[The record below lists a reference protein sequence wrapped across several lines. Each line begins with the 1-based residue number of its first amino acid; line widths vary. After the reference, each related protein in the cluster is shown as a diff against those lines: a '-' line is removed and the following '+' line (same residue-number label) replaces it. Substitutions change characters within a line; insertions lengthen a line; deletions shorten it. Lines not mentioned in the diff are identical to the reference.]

1 MLLDSFSYIGESGQL
16 HHAPSEGLRLLA
28 LLEQHKSGVV
38 VEHPVAVCT
47 CDLRSAVLLV
57 QPGSVAESRIAGS
70 VQHVGGSDKA
80 LHRFAAVDDL
90 PCLVLVV
97 HVGVSNA
104 AERVLL
110 VHLHHSLL
118 PVRVRHVQC
127 LQLIESGSDRKQTVL
142 CADVLCGYSVP
153 SLDLGLEDVHVFLNA
168 DLGERMEIVAVGN
181 EFLAHSSTSLCE
193 RKACESL
200 GECVVHSDAEVDDVG
215 SCVCECELQLR
226 SLNSICE
233 HADTSV
239 RLRFGDVVPYGAVL
253 GHFNGELGC
262 IQIALCKVAERER
275 ASELGTDKR
284 EASDVVPESCES
296 RVIRSCRS
304 VRREVLRR
312 IFELLVHL
320 LQTVVGCEAL
330 RAVPRCGAVGFQP
343 IGLGLE
349 GLVGRGICRSC
360 CKSVD
365 KRRDGVAG
373 YIAGGRIRIGRI
385 HVHRQVAC
393 KRLARCESD
402 SGSERSDVVL
412 LKRIVL
418 QMRRIV
424 CVRRVGAGDC
434 NLVASRC
441 SSLVEVRNL
450 RGRNIQRPAADVADT
465 GHLSCIGR
473 SELNCRRRNCRRRTC
488 IVEQLLHLPCEGALC
503 AVVVHDLEVEA
514 STLRKKLLH
523 VERERRLA
531 HVAHSCRRICFCAVA
546 GDGAR
551 DSGVAGGC
559 NRSVRGNCEGGL
571 CCNTGPVDDLCGE
584 GAVLLLE
591 VDISGCRHS
600 DVLRRSRGCVEA

>member
-38 VEHPVAVCT
+38 VEHPVAVCS
-47 CDLRSAVLLV
+47 CNLRSAVLLV

-90 PCLVLVV
+90 PCLVFVV
-97 HVGVSNA
+97 HVGIGNA

-118 PVRVRHVQC
+118 PVRVRLVQR
-127 LQLIESGSDRKQTVL
+127 LQRIECGSDRKQTVL
-142 CADVLCGYSVP
+142 CSDVLRRDCMS

-168 DLGERMEIVAVGN
+168 DLGERMKVVAVVN
-181 EFLAHSSTSLCE
+181 EFLAHSDTSLCE

-200 GECVVHSDAEVDDVG
+200 GECVVHSNAEVDDVG
-215 SCVCECELQLR
+215 SGVCECELQLR

-233 HADTSV
+233 HADTSI
-239 RLRFGDVVPYGAVL
+239 RLRFGDVVPCGAFL

-262 IQIALCKVAERER
+262 IQIALYEVAERER

-284 EASDVVPESCES
+284 EASDVVPESCEP

-304 VRREVLRR
+304 EGGEVLRR
-312 IFELLVHL
+312 ILELLVHL

-330 RAVPRCGAVGFQP
+330 CAVPGCGAVGFQP
-343 IGLGLE
+343 VGLCLE
-349 GLVGRGICRSC
+349 GLVCSGICRSC

-365 KRRDGVAG
+365 KSGDGIAG
-373 YIAGGRIRIGRI
+373 HIAGGRICIGRI

-393 KRLARCESD
+393 KRFACCERD

-412 LKRIVL
+412 LKRVVL

-424 CVRRVGAGDC
+424 CVRRVGAGYC

-450 RGRNIQRPAADVADT
+450 RGRDVQRPAADVADT
-465 GHLSCIGR
+465 GHLSRIGR
-473 SELNCRRRNCRRRTC
+473 SELNCRRRNCRRRSC
-488 IVEQLLHLPCEGALC
+488 IVEQLLHFPCEGALC

-514 STLRKKLLH
+514 SALRKKLLH

-546 GDGAR
+546 GDGAC
-551 DSGVAGGC
+551 DSGVAGGLD
-559 NRSVRGNCEGGL
+559 SSGGGNYEGGL
-571 CCNTGPVDDLCGE
+571 SSDAGPVDDLRGE

-600 DVLRRSRGCVEA
+600 DVLRGRCGCVEA

>member
-38 VEHPVAVCT
+38 VEHPVAVCSCNLCST
-47 CDLRSAVLLV
+47 ILLV
-57 QPGSVAESRIAGS
+57 QPGSVTESRTAGCI
-70 VQHVGGSDKA
+70 QHVGGSDKA

-97 HVGVSNA
+97 HVGIGNA

-127 LQLIESGSDRKQTVL
+127 LQIIESGSDRKQTVL

-168 DLGERMEIVAVGN
+168 DLGERMEVVAVVN
-181 EFLAHSSTSLCE
+181 EFLAHSSTSLRE

-200 GECVVHSDAEVDDVG
+200 GECVVHSNAEVDDVG
-215 SCVCECELQLR
+215 SGVCECELQLR

-239 RLRFGDVVPYGAVL
+239 RLRFGDVVPCGAVL

-262 IQIALCKVAERER
+262 IQIALCEVAERER

-304 VRREVLRR
+304 VRGEVLRR
-312 IFELLVHL
+312 IFELFVHL

-330 RAVPRCGAVGFQP
+330 RTVPRCGAVGFQP
-343 IGLGLE
+343 VGLGLE

-365 KRRDGVAG
+365 KSGDGIAG
-373 YIAGGRIRIGRI
+373 YITGGRIRIGRI

-412 LKRIVL
+412 LQRVIL

-450 RGRNIQRPAADVADT
+450 RGRNVQRPAADVADT
-465 GHLSCIGR
+465 GHLSRIGR

-488 IVEQLLHLPCEGALC
+488 IVEQLFHFPREGALGS
-503 AVVVHDLEVEA
+503 VVVHDLEVEA
-514 STLRKKLLH
+514 SALWKELLH

-531 HVAHSCRRICFCAVA
+531 HIAHSCGSICFSAVA
-546 GDGAR
+546 GDGAC
-551 DSGVAGGC
+551 DAGVAGGR
-559 NRSVRGNCEGGL
+559 NSSVRCNCEGGL
-571 CCNTGPVDDLCGE
+571 CCDT
-584 GAVLLLE
+584 
-591 VDISGCRHS
+591 
-600 DVLRRSRGCVEA
+600 

>member
-1 MLLDSFSYIGESGQL
+1 MLLNSFSYIGESGQL

-38 VEHPVAVCT
+38 VEHPVAVCS
-47 CDLRSAVLLV
+47 CNLCSAILLV

-90 PCLVLVV
+90 PCLVPVV
-97 HVGVSNA
+97 HVGIGNA

-118 PVRVRHVQC
+118 PVRVRLVQR
-127 LQLIESGSDRKQTVL
+127 LQRIECGSDRKQTVL
-142 CADVLCGYSVP
+142 CADVLRRDCMS

-168 DLGERMEIVAVGN
+168 DLGERMEVVAVGN
-181 EFLAHSSTSLCE
+181 EFLAHSGTSLCE

-200 GECVVHSDAEVDDVG
+200 GECVVHSNAEVDDIG
-215 SCVCECELQLR
+215 SGVCECELQLR

-239 RLRFGDVVPYGAVL
+239 RLRFGDVVPYGAFL
-253 GHFNGELGC
+253 GHFDGELGC
-262 IQIALCKVAERER
+262 IQIALCEIAERER

-284 EASDVVPESCES
+284 EASDVVPESCEP

-304 VRREVLRR
+304 EGGEVLRR
-312 IFELLVHL
+312 ILELLVHM

-330 RAVPRCGAVGFQP
+330 CAVPRCGAVGFQP
-343 IGLGLE
+343 VGLGLE
-349 GLVGRGICRSC
+349 GLIGRGICRSC

-365 KRRDGVAG
+365 KNGDGIAG
-373 YIAGGRIRIGRI
+373 YIAGGRIRVGRI

-393 KRLARCESD
+393 KRFACCERD

-412 LKRIVL
+412 LKRVVL

-424 CVRRVGAGDC
+424 CVRRVGAGYC

-441 SSLVEVRNL
+441 SALIEISNL
-450 RGRNIQRPAADVADT
+450 RGRDVQRPAADVADT
-465 GHLSCIGR
+465 GHLS
-473 SELNCRRRNCRRRTC
+473 
-488 IVEQLLHLPCEGALC
+488 
-503 AVVVHDLEVEA
+503 
-514 STLRKKLLH
+514 
-523 VERERRLA
+523 
-531 HVAHSCRRICFCAVA
+531 RI
-546 GDGAR
+546 
-551 DSGVAGGC
+551 
-559 NRSVRGNCEGGL
+559 L
-571 CCNTGPVDDLCGE
+571 
-584 GAVLLLE
+584 
-591 VDISGCRHS
+591 
-600 DVLRRSRGCVEA
+600 

>member
-38 VEHPVAVCT
+38 VEHPVAVCS
-47 CDLRSAVLLV
+47 CNLRSAVLLV

-90 PCLVLVV
+90 PCLVPVV
-97 HVGVSNA
+97 HVGVGNA

-118 PVRVRHVQC
+118 PVRVRLVQR
-127 LQLIESGSDRKQTVL
+127 LQRIECGSDRKQTVL
-142 CADVLCGYSVP
+142 CADVLRRDRMS

-168 DLGERMEIVAVGN
+168 DLGERMEVVAVVN
-181 EFLAHSSTSLCE
+181 EFLAHSSTSLSK

-200 GECVVHSDAEVDDVG
+200 GECVVHSNAEVDDVG
-215 SCVCECELQLR
+215 SGVCKSELQLR

-239 RLRFGDVVPYGAVL
+239 RLRFGDVVPCGSFL
-253 GHFNGELGC
+253 GHFDGELGC
-262 IQIALCKVAERER
+262 IQIALCEIAERER

-284 EASDVVPESCES
+284 EASDVVPESREP

-304 VRREVLRR
+304 VGGEVLRR
-312 IFELLVHL
+312 ILELLVHL

-330 RAVPRCGAVGFQP
+330 CAVPGCGAVGFQP
-343 IGLGLE
+343 VGLGLE
-349 GLVGRGICRSC
+349 GLVCSGVRRSC

-365 KRRDGVAG
+365 KSGDGIAG
-373 YIAGGRIRIGRI
+373 HIAGGCIRVGRI
-385 HVHRQVAC
+385 HVHGQVAC
-393 KRLARCESD
+393 KRLACCERD

-412 LKRIVL
+412 FKRVVL

-441 SSLVEVRNL
+441 GAFVEIGNL
-450 RGRNIQRPAADVADT
+450 RRRDVQRPAADVADA
-465 GHLSCIGR
+465 GHLS
-473 SELNCRRRNCRRRTC
+473 
-488 IVEQLLHLPCEGALC
+488 
-503 AVVVHDLEVEA
+503 
-514 STLRKKLLH
+514 
-523 VERERRLA
+523 
-531 HVAHSCRRICFCAVA
+531 RI
-546 GDGAR
+546 
-551 DSGVAGGC
+551 
-559 NRSVRGNCEGGL
+559 L
-571 CCNTGPVDDLCGE
+571 
-584 GAVLLLE
+584 
-591 VDISGCRHS
+591 
-600 DVLRRSRGCVEA
+600 